1 MTEMSLEPAPVLESD
16 DHEWL
21 VFVDDGEDMARHP
34 VRTTVVGSGLQV
46 ITTVV
51 HLDGSPGQWA
61 YRIDC
66 AHPRRPREWTGPDG
80 VTVIHQDGTVRH
92 DVRGEVRSHDDA
104 VVVLT
109 VGVGRLSFVCGDTLS
124 VFTKP

>member
-1 MTEMSLEPAPVLESD
+1 VTETSPEPAPVLESD

-21 VFVDDGEDMARHP
+21 VFLDGGEEVARHP
-34 VRTTVVGSGLQV
+34 VRTTVVGSELQV

-51 HLDGSPGQWA
+51 HLDGSPGKWE

-66 AHPRRPREWTGPDG
+66 AHPRRPRKWTGPDG
-80 VTVIHQDGTVRH
+80 VTVTHQDGMVRH
-92 DVRGEVRSHDDA
+92 DVRGEVRSHDDD

-109 VGVGRLSFVCGDTLS
+109 VAVDKLRLVCGDTLS